1 MQQTPARTGWVGWS
15 IFAAVM
21 LLIGGIMQG
30 IYGLVALLNDEWVVW
45 GNSGA
50 VLIDVSA
57 WGWIHLVLGIL
68 LVLVGLGILYG
79 NVVARIFGVA
89 IAGLSLLASFFALP
103 LYPLWSLV
111 VIAID
116 LLVIWA
122 LVVHGGELRSDH
134 TA

>member
-1 MQQTPARTGWVGWS
+1 MQQSPARTGWVGWS
-15 IFAAVM
+15 VFAAVM
-21 LLIGGIMQG
+21 LLLGGIMQG
-30 IYGLVALLNDEWVVW
+30 IYGLVALVNDEWVVW

-57 WGWIHLVLGIL
+57 WGWIHLIIGVL

-79 NVVARIFGVA
+79 NVVARAFGVA
-89 IAGLSLLASFFALP
+89 VAGLSLLASFFALP
-103 LYPLWSLV
+103 LYPIWSLV

-122 LVVHGGELRSDH
+122 LVVHGGELRSER
-134 TA
+134 T